1 MPYFRTMQGDKLLH
15 FIGYFTKYD
24 DIVITQPELNNP
36 FKFEAFYF
44 RNGRLLGFC
53 SMDSPNSANIIYEA
67 IKNNIIIT
75 PDAIRKHGL
84 NLQNIKKQVE
94 NLEIYNYTLDQIK
107 ATLEI

>member
-1 MPYFRTMQGDKLLH
+1 MQGDKLLH
-15 FIGYFTKYD
+15 FIGSFNKYD
-24 DIVITQPELNNP
+24 DIVITQPEPNNP

-44 RNGRLLGFC
+44 RAGRLLGFC

-67 IKNNIIIT
+67 IKNNIIIS

-84 NLQNIKKQVE
+84 NVESIKKQVS

-107 ATLEI
+107 STFEN

>member
-1 MPYFRTMQGDKLLH
+1 MLH
-15 FIGYFTKYD
+15 FIGYFNKYD
-24 DIVITQPELNNP
+24 DIVITHPDPNNN

-53 SMDSPNSANIIYEA
+53 SLDSPNSANIMYEA

-75 PDAIRKHGL
+75 PDAIRKQGL
-84 NLQNIKKQVE
+84 DIENIKSQVS

-107 ATLEI
+107 STLDI